1 VSSMST
7 DASSLLLTD
16 ANGRGGG
23 QPQRDYLGRNSIVQA
38 DAETPAYAMQSSSP
52 RVTTAACSHS
62 ANLPQ
67 RIVDRPSS
75 PPVRTAAA
83 SKEAR
88 SPVLRGKTTGG
99 GFGETVL
106 A

>member
-23 QPQRDYLGRNSIVQA
+23 QPQRDYLGRLSSAPTDGELTLAPVEKWGAPQ
-38 DAETPAYAMQSSSP
+38 PA
-52 RVTTAACSHS
+52 TLT
-62 ANLPQ
+62 
-67 RIVDRPSS
+67 I
-75 PPVRTAAA
+75 
-83 SKEAR
+83 EAR
-88 SPVLRGKTTGG
+88 HRRPHALATGDG
-99 GFGETVL
+99 RDPPTHGTDD